1 MHPSESKQGLSITRK
16 YTFAPQPEQRGG
28 DAAGAGERGATC
40 QQTWLYPLDLT
51 LQSGAVT
58 VLLGATQAGK
68 TSLMRIM
75 AGLDAHQRPRARG
88 RPGCDR
94 PAGAQRNVAM
104 VYQQFINYPS
114 MTVATTS
121 PRR

>member
-1 MHPSESKQGLSITRK
+1 MVIEVKRTMPRVFSMGSADKRTKMHPSESKQGLSITRK

-40 QQTWLYPLDLT
+40 RGQTWLYPLNLA
-51 LQSGAVT
+51 LQSAAVT

-75 AGLDAHQRPRARG
+75 AGLDAHQRRVRWM
-88 RPGCDR
+88 
-94 PAGAQRNVAM
+94 AGM
-104 VYQQFINYPS
+104 
-114 MTVATTS
+114 
-121 PRR
+121 